1 MQLAQRTKFT
11 STQSWF
17 DFLNSGKPITPA
29 DLIALRLKCYT
40 EIETLRGRPLI
51 VYVSQALGALPG
63 APVSI
68 DVNDIDGFTDLV
80 NSIPAESKSIDVL
93 IHSPGGSPDA
103 TERIVSI
110 LRNRFNE
117 VHFLVPHSAYSA
129 ATMMALSGNSI
140 TLHPS
145 ATLGPIDPQL
155 SDPQYGYV
163 PARSI
168 KRGFE
173 KVRDIIKTEGP
184 EALPAYIPLI
194 EKYSLH
200 LLELCDDSENL
211 SKRLVTDWL
220 KECMYKGVDDADA
233 KIEAVVDFFSAY
245 DTHLTH
251 SRPLVFDKI
260 KDFGLTISLADGEL
274 KDLLWEVYILIN
286 GFFTLTPFVKLFEN
300 SHGISWGRQYAPT
313 IMQQGSPQQQN
324 IGEGIQKIG

>member
-1 MQLAQRTKFT
+1 MEERTKFT

-17 DFLNSGKPITPA
+17 DFLNSGIQITPA
-29 DLIALRLKCYT
+29 DLIAFRLKCYA
-40 EIETLRGRPLI
+40 EIEAIRGRPLL

-68 DVNDIDGFTDLV
+68 DLTDIDGFTDLV
-80 NSIPAESKSIDVL
+80 NSVPADKTAVDVL

-110 LRNRFNE
+110 LRNRFTE

-220 KECMYKGVDDADA
+220 KAYMFNDKANADEQ
-233 KIEAVVDFFSAY
+233 INTIVDFFSAY

-260 KDFGLTISLADGEL
+260 KDFGLTLSEADGEL

-300 SHGISWGRQYAPT
+300 SYGISWGRSYSLAVQPQAPA
-313 IMQQGSPQQQN
+313 PQ
-324 IGEGIQKIG
+324 

>member
-1 MQLAQRTKFT
+1 LAQRTKFI

-17 DFLNSGKPITPA
+17 DFLNSGKLITPA
-29 DLIALRLKCYT
+29 DLITLRTQCYS
-40 EIETLRGRPLI
+40 EIEAIRGRPLI
-51 VYVSQALGALPG
+51 VFASQALGALPG

-68 DVNDIDGFTDLV
+68 DVSDIDGFTDLI
-80 NSIPAESKSIDVL
+80 NSIPIYKTSIDIL

-110 LRNRFNE
+110 LRNRFSE
-117 VHFLVPHSAYSA
+117 VHFLIPHSAYSA

-155 SDPQYGYV
+155 LDPQNGYV

-194 EKYSLH
+194 EKYTLH

-220 KECMYKGVDDADA
+220 KDCMFKGIEGSDN
-233 KIEAVVDFFSAY
+233 KIEIIVDFFSAY

-274 KDLLWEVYILIN
+274 KDLLWEVYILVN

-300 SHGISWGRQYAPT
+300 NYGISWGRQYGQT
-313 IMQQGSPQQQN
+313 IMQQGAPQQQN
-324 IGEGIQKIG
+324 VGDGISKIG

>member
-1 MQLAQRTKFT
+1 LAQRTKFT

-17 DFLNSGKPITPA
+17 DFLNSGIQLTPA
-29 DLIALRLKCYT
+29 DLIAFRLKCYE
-40 EIETLRGRPLI
+40 EIEALRGRPLL

-68 DVNDIDGFTDLV
+68 DVTDIDGFTDLV
-80 NSIPAESKSIDVL
+80 NSVPTDKTAVDVL

-110 LRNRFNE
+110 LRNRFTE

-220 KECMYKGVDDADA
+220 KAYMFNGIANADEQ
-233 KIEAVVDFFSAY
+233 INTIVDFFSAY

-251 SRPLVFDKI
+251 SRPLVFGKI
-260 KDFGLTISLADGEL
+260 KDFGLTLSVADGEL

-300 SHGISWGRQYAPT
+300 RYGISWGRSYSLSVQPQAPA
-313 IMQQGSPQQQN
+313 SQQN
-324 IGEGIQKIG
+324 VGDGTPKIG

>member
-1 MQLAQRTKFT
+1 MQTAQRTKFH

-17 DFLNSGKPITPA
+17 DYARNNPQITLADILNFR
-29 DLIALRLKCYT
+29 IACYK
-40 EIETLRGRPLI
+40 EIELLRGRPHL
-51 VYVSQALGALPG
+51 VYASQALGALPG

-68 DVNDIDGFTDLV
+68 DLTDIDGFTDLV
-80 NSIPAESKSIDVL
+80 NSIPADKQAVDVL

-110 LRNRFNE
+110 LRNRFSE

-129 ATMMALSGNSI
+129 ATMMALSGDSI

-173 KVRDIIKTEGP
+173 KVRDIIKAEGP

-211 SKRLVTDWL
+211 SKKLVTDWL
-220 KECMYKGVDDADA
+220 SEYMFKGQNDMSA
-233 KIEAVVDFFSAY
+233 KIEAVVTYFSAY

-260 KDFGLTISLADGEL
+260 KDFGLNVIQAEDEL
-274 KDLLWEVYILIN
+274 KNLLWEVYILLN
-286 GFFTLTPFVKLFEN
+286 GFFLQTPFVKLFEN
-300 SHGISWGRQYAPT
+300 CHGISWGRQFNLSLPF
-313 IMQQGSPQQQN
+313 QLPPQQPKPV
-324 IGEGIQKIG
+324 EPKS